1 MIGYDSAFIGTTL
14 ALPSFISEFRFAE
27 MDPDDLALI
36 KSNIVSIYQ
45 VRTSSVVSIRRRA
58 MLMLSSWPRLEP
70 SSDLSSPIRPHTS
83 SVAST
88 ALPSSPSSSSWVP
101 A

>member
-45 VRTSSVVSIRRRA
+45 VRTSSVVSH
-58 MLMLSSWPRLEP
+58 PP
-70 SSDLSSPIRPHTS
+70 SSDADA
-83 SVAST
+83 V
-88 ALPSSPSSSSWVP
+88 LP